1 MNKLKRICAAMTAV
15 CVLGSFAYAS
25 QEVKLAAE
33 KPSIFNF
40 FGLFKKEAT
49 PTAAT
54 DEVKNVTANKG
65 SLTVYKDTVAHGTL
79 SSSVNGTYDVTYV
92 IAQPPKKGEITITD
106 SKTGSFT
113 YVPNDGATGTDSFI
127 FSAMIETKDGE
138 ESDTAEVQI
147 AITEKEEQP
156 DDNEKPETPPNSK
169 FVYQDMLGHWG
180 EYSALKLADKNIMK
194 GIEVRGKYYY
204 YPDTLLTR
212 ADFTVLL
219 MSALDIDV
227 EKAREIGNPFAD
239 AADIPAWANLYAKAA
254 YDAGIISGSLE
265 NGKLY
270 FHPYDV
276 LTRIEI
282 IQILDKT
289 IKPDTVNMTRSE
301 YADMYLVPEW
311 GRQAV
316 QNMTDYGI
324 LKGYDDNTVRPYV
337 KINRAMSAEFI
348 LQILNYRD
356 ENPVMMKQIYA
367 KMNSDTLK

>member
-1 MNKLKRICAAMTAV
+1 
-15 CVLGSFAYAS
+15 
-25 QEVKLAAE
+25 
-33 KPSIFNF
+33 
-40 FGLFKKEAT
+40 
-49 PTAAT
+49 
-54 DEVKNVTANKG
+54 
-65 SLTVYKDTVAHGTL
+65 
-79 SSSVNGTYDVTYV
+79 
-92 IAQPPKKGEITITD
+92 
-106 SKTGSFT
+106 
-113 YVPNDGATGTDSFI
+113 
-127 FSAMIETKDGE
+127 
-138 ESDTAEVQI
+138 
-147 AITEKEEQP
+147 
-156 DDNEKPETPPNSK
+156 
-169 FVYQDMLGHWG
+169 
-180 EYSALKLADKNIMK
+180 
-194 GIEVRGKYYY
+194 
-204 YPDTLLTR
+204 
-212 ADFTVLL
+212 

-239 AADIPAWANLYAKAA
+239 AAEIPAWANLYAKAA